1 MFIKLEIAPQTT
13 VDSLSILVN
22 HIGFPS
28 LKQIKIDSKDINI
41 VLGGAF
47 TQNANKSR
55 SNKKPPQRHCF
66 TRSNKNKRLLCTRFL
81 ESFGKPLY
89 ETQPDDKIAAFF
101 SRCQRIF
108 T

>member
-47 TQNANKSR
+47 TQMLISPDRTKNLPTPLLLPDPI
-55 SNKKPPQRHCF
+55 KK
-66 TRSNKNKRLLCTRFL
+66 
-81 ESFGKPLY
+81 
-89 ETQPDDKIAAFF
+89 
-101 SRCQRIF
+101 
-108 T
+108 